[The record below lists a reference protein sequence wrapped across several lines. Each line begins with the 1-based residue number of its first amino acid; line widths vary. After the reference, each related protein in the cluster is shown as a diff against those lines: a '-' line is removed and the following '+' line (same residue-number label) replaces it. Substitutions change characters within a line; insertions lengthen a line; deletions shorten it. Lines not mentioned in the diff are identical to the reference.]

1 MINLQVPDLPEEA
14 HDEQRPVLSEAPQSE
29 GARLAQRVMAVDLA
43 DHASRA
49 QARRTVERLA
59 GKMPSDV
66 KCRMYDR
73 RIRLL
78 ALADA
83 GNAKVADDM
92 ARLMTELRK
101 LSPTEGRGF
110 LGKLFDSPEK
120 RLERILAARADIETI
135 VASLARA
142 AETLRQND
150 VALDGFE
157 ADMRS
162 EAQQIAADIE
172 LADDFEEALVAGLAR
187 AQATPGMANVAS
199 FAQMEVLSPL
209 EQQRQ
214 YLQSLRAVNQQMAL
228 SLAILRENNAALIQ
242 NVRYVT
248 VAAKHALETAV
259 MVRRSQKILDTLKG
273 AQKEPSSPGAQDPS
287 AAPSMADLDESLGE
301 LSRTLEGHEAWRKQA
316 SARKADAL
324 TELEDLSARA
334 FGEGD

>member
-1 MINLQVPDLPEEA
+1 
-14 HDEQRPVLSEAPQSE
+14 
-29 GARLAQRVMAVDLA
+29 
-43 DHASRA
+43 
-49 QARRTVERLA
+49 
-59 GKMPSDV
+59 
-66 KCRMYDR
+66 
-73 RIRLL
+73 
-78 ALADA
+78 
-83 GNAKVADDM
+83 
-92 ARLMTELRK
+92 
-101 LSPTEGRGF
+101 
-110 LGKLFDSPEK
+110 
-120 RLERILAARADIETI
+120 
-135 VASLARA
+135 
-142 AETLRQND
+142 
-150 VALDGFE
+150 
-157 ADMRS
+157 MRS

-273 AQKEPSSPGAQDPS
+273 SQQEPSSPDAQGPS

>member
-1 MINLQVPDLPEEA
+1 MKLIIQIPCFNEEQTLGITYNDLPRYIEGI
-14 HDEQRPVLSEAPQSE
+14 DEIEYLIIND
-29 GARLAQRVMAVDLA
+29 G
-43 DHASRA
+43 SRDK
-49 QARRTVERLA
+49 TVEVAKKLGFHHIVSFKQNKGLA
-59 GKMPSDV
+59 YGFMAGIDA
-66 KCRMYDR
+66 CLHLD
-73 RIRLL
+73 
-78 ALADA
+78 ADIIV
-83 GNAKVADDM
+83 NTDADNQY
-92 ARLMTELRK
+92 
-101 LSPTEGRGF
+101 SG
-110 LGKLFDSPEK
+110 
-120 RLERILAARADIETI
+120 ADIETI

-157 ADMRS
+157 ADVRS